1 MAEEQYSVTQMYI
14 CLRIH
19 TLLAILTAPTFLAMM
34 NKEATKSPA
43 QVFTWTPFHFFGGST
58 YEWNCWPLYVELFKQ
73 LPDCFP
79 QRLYQFTRPS
89 TIGRLRFLHI
99 LT

>member
-1 MAEEQYSVTQMYI
+1 MAEEQYSVAQMYAS
-14 CLRIH
+14 LRIH
-19 TLLAILTAPTFLAMM
+19 TLVAILTAPAVLAIM
-34 NKEATKSPA
+34 NKATKSPA
-43 QVFTWTPFHFFGGST
+43 RVFTWTPFHFFGGST

-79 QRLYQFTRPS
+79 QSLCHFTHPS

-99 LT
+99 LI